1 MEQKIDLRDVLKQL
15 GIKNIFTKEADLS
28 AMTAEIEGMCGVNIS
43 QNITSTHSKCHIS
56 ESYSVA

>member
-28 AMTAEIEGMCGVNIS
+28 AMTAEIEGMCR
-43 QNITSTHSKCHIS
+43 
-56 ESYSVA
+56 Y